1 MNQNFNPQAEFDKEL
16 KAKLTATPFQFEK
29 ENQRHILDY
38 AVAMLENVSIGLL
51 DCDTETHTSVCAK
64 ASEKRTDWNLYEVA
78 YLLNGFRSVTAKQLD
93 LPLPVYTM
101 VLFYADD
108 SMKTWNDLV
117 DPIKSEI
124 GKKIQN
130 RIMLQQNLGA
140 KATNRLVDP
149 NLRAN

>member
-1 MNQNFNPQAEFDKEL
+1 MNQDFNPQAEFDKEL
-16 KAKLTATPFQFEK
+16 KAKLTATPFEFGK

-108 SMKTWNDLV
+108 SMKTWNELV
-117 DPIKSEI
+117 DPIKAEI
-124 GKKIQN
+124 TKKIQN
-130 RIMLQQNLGA
+130 KIALQRNLIANQN
-140 KATNRLVDP
+140 NRLVDP
-149 NLRAN
+149 NLRRN